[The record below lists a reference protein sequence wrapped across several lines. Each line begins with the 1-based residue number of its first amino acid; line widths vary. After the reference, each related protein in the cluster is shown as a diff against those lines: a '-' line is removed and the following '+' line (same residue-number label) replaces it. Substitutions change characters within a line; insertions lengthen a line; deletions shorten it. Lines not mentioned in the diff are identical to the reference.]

1 MRKTV
6 VAGMSDQAFASPDA
20 LNKELAKTI
29 AHRLELGIKAR
40 GRATLV
46 VSGGSTPRPLFAQL
60 ATANIPWEHVTVL
73 LADERWV
80 PSDHEASNEAMVRQ
94 HLLQERAAA
103 AQLLSLLPNFPDE
116 VRNLAK
122 VRDQLEQL
130 GTFDVVILGMG
141 GDRHTAS
148 LFPCAKE
155 IHEGL
160 STLHTALMTHPS
172 TAPHARISLSR
183 KRLEDCRWGAV
194 HIVGQEK
201 LEVANHAK
209 TISKAAESPIATFLS
224 PKGQFQLW
232 HAP

>member
-1 MRKTV
+1 
-6 VAGMSDQAFASPDA
+6 MSDQAFASPDA
-20 LNKELAKTI
+20 LNRELAETI
-29 AHRLELGIKAR
+29 AHKLQLGIGAQGK
-40 GRATLV
+40 ATLV
-46 VSGGSTPRPLFAQL
+46 VSGGSTPRPLFAEL
-60 ATANIPWEHVTVL
+60 AKANIPWEHVTVL

-94 HLLQERAAA
+94 HLLQKRAAA
-103 AQLLSLLPNFPDE
+103 AQFLSLLPNFPDE
-116 VRNLAK
+116 VSNL
-122 VRDQLEQL
+122 VRVREQLEDI

-148 LFPCAKE
+148 LFPCSEE

-160 STLHTALMTHPS
+160 STLDTVLMTHPS
-172 TAPHARISLSR
+172 TAPHTRISLSR
-183 KRLEDCRWGAV
+183 KRLEDCLWGVV

-201 LEVANHAK
+201 LEVAYHAK
-209 TISKAAESPIATFLS
+209 TIGKAAEAPIAVFLS